1 MASAGPGPAD
11 SEPGGAYVCGDSVA
25 SFVDGRVEVAVCGTA
40 CSSPSALAR
49 HKRTAHHHHTC
60 PYCLGGFTHGKV
72 VRHTAVCA
80 EGTRRKRKCVVCGE
94 KMSGEAL
101 RTHMLSAHRHIYE
114 ELQRVRAARNRR
126 AEDYARRG
134 CVRTVRCDLCRM
146 AFSSVSNM
154 RRHRKT
160 CWMPQ
165 PAVCPTCERPFHV
178 RRYFSHHVAT
188 KCAEDRPGDD

>member
-1 MASAGPGPAD
+1 MASSEAGPATSD
-11 SEPGGAYVCGDSVA
+11 DKFVCSVPVA
-25 SFVDGRVEVAVCGTA
+25 SLVDGRVEVTLCGTVCA
-40 CSSPSALAR
+40 SRSAFDR
-49 HKRTAHHHHTC
+49 HLRNAHRHHTC
-60 PYCLGGFTHGKV
+60 PYCFSGLTHSKLKSHIDACADGK
-72 VRHTAVCA
+72 
-80 EGTRRKRKCVVCGE
+80 RRKRKCVVCGE
-94 KMSGEAL
+94 KLSGEAL
-101 RTHMLSAHRHIYE
+101 RTHMLSAHRHIYD
-114 ELQRVRAARNRR
+114 ELRQVRAARNRR
-126 AEDYARRG
+126 AESYARRG

-165 PAVCPTCERPFHV
+165 PAVCPTCETPFYV